1 MSIYDR
7 CLFVCVRGVGAF
19 FVYTQIKQY
28 HCTNVMHTMRRTKSE
43 HGVASPGLAVGS
55 SCS

>member
-1 MSIYDR
+1 MCYR

-19 FVYTQIKQY
+19 FVDTQIKQY
-28 HCTNVMHTMRRTKSE
+28 HCTNITRTMRHTKSG
-43 HGVASPGLAVGS
+43 HGVASPELAVGS